1 MSTISHTNI
10 NVTFR
15 GIILNKGNT
24 IVDKQEVSLFAIE
37 TMIVQIVFRLLT
49 NKNLCYPNTMFSMA
63 HIFFTKSRYAFITKT
78 QKILLLH
85 TYRNELTVCWLGG
98 PTRSFL
104 NTGASTKH

>member
-37 TMIVQIVFRLLT
+37 TMFVQIVFRLLT

-63 HIFFTKSRYAFITKT
+63 HIIFTKSRYAFITKT
-78 QKILLLH
+78 QKYIIIAYLPQR
-85 TYRNELTVCWLGG
+85 TYRVLVGRTDKKLLEHG
-98 PTRSFL
+98 SI
-104 NTGASTKH
+104 H